1 MQMLTEKA
9 MKLKLNLFEVETD
22 ISAETRG
29 VAWHYFYCAVFGE
42 VWSF

>member
-9 MKLKLNLFEVETD
+9 MKLKLNLFEVET
-22 ISAETRG
+22 ETRG
-29 VAWHYFYCAVFGE
+29 VAWRYFYCAVFGE